1 MVKVKTI
8 TLDIP
13 TKGDTDIINI
23 TGEVENALHEV
34 KLKEGI
40 VNISLVGSTGAITTI
55 EYEPALVK
63 DLKEL
68 LENLIPKQKRY
79 CHDDTWGDANGYA
92 HLRSSILGTSKTF
105 PVCKGKISL
114 GTWQQVALIDFD
126 NRPRQRKVILQFV
139 GE

>member
-1 MVKVKTI
+1 MAKTKAV
-8 TLDIP
+8 TLDIS
-13 TKGDTDIINI
+13 TKGNTDIINI
-23 TGEVENALHEV
+23 TDEVENALHEA

-40 VNISLVGSTGAITTI
+40 VNISIVGSTGAITTI

-92 HLRSSILGTSKTF
+92 HLRSSILGTSKTL
-105 PVCKGKISL
+105 PVSKGKVSL
-114 GTWQQVALIDFD
+114 GTWQQVVLIDFD
-126 NRPRQRKVILQFV
+126 NRPRKRKVILQFI